1 MNDES
6 EHQEWIL
13 CPKCGNKTRLKLR
26 KDTVLTN
33 FPLFCPKC
41 KEESL
46 IDAEKFIVKEARRE
60 DAVQIV
66 ILQFCTASF
75 ILWEVKD
82 ETLFWEYGNNSY
94 YTYDCIVG
102 WVCWILNQ

>member
-13 CPKCGNKTRLKLR
+13 CPKCGNKTRLRLR

-46 IDAEKFIVKEARRE
+46 IDAEKFIVKEARRSRRSA
-60 DAVQIV
+60 DCNITVLHCVVCIM
-66 ILQFCTASF
+66 
-75 ILWEVKD
+75 EVK
-82 ETLFWEYGNNSY
+82 
-94 YTYDCIVG
+94 
-102 WVCWILNQ
+102 

>member
-1 MNDES
+1 MKGRSDLNDES

-26 KDTVLTN
+26 KDTVLIN

-46 IDAEKFIVKEARRE
+46 IDAEKFIVKEARR
-60 DAVQIV
+60 
-66 ILQFCTASF
+66 
-75 ILWEVKD
+75 
-82 ETLFWEYGNNSY
+82 
-94 YTYDCIVG
+94 
-102 WVCWILNQ
+102 

>member
-26 KDTVLTN
+26 KDTLLTN

-41 KEESL
+41 KEKSL
-46 IDAEKFIVKEARRE
+46 IDAEKFIVRFKKAKTVRFFPMYNAKRHLWMPFFC
-60 DAVQIV
+60 DLALQI
-66 ILQFCTASF
+66 I
-75 ILWEVKD
+75 
-82 ETLFWEYGNNSY
+82 
-94 YTYDCIVG
+94 
-102 WVCWILNQ
+102 